1 MRTDSNMRVSQR
13 RYPVQQR
20 SRDTFEAI
28 VSAASQVL
36 RDCGYGQ
43 CSTGAIA
50 KAAGV
55 SKSSLYQYFSDK
67 DAIIRI
73 LVERAGAQASLVI
86 DEHLDALFCQGRFA
100 PDPGLQLRLL
110 EAVDEYR
117 DIASSLI
124 REAPELAVNRYFM
137 GIEQR
142 CRDLLRAY
150 VNSNPDLELTPA
162 ELDALLL
169 VITTSYRAVCHEYLR
184 NDLRSQRES
193 IAATLF
199 NLTVG
204 ALRGDYEPPRI

>member
-1 MRTDSNMRVSQR
+1 MRVNR
-13 RYPVQQR
+13 RRSPVQQR
-20 SRDTFEAI
+20 SRDRFEAI

-36 RDCGYGQ
+36 RDQGYGQ

-55 SKSSLYQYFSDK
+55 SKSSLYQYFPDK

-73 LVERAGAQASLVI
+73 LVERAAARARLVI
-86 DEHLDALFCQGRFA
+86 DEHLDELFCQGRFA
-100 PDPGLQLRLL
+100 PDPVLQLRLL
-110 EAVDEYR
+110 DAFDEYR

-124 REAPELAVNRYFM
+124 REAPQLAVDRYFM
-137 GIEQR
+137 SIEQR
-142 CRDLLRAY
+142 CCDLLRAY
-150 VNSNPDLELTPA
+150 VNSNPDLDLSPA

-169 VITTSYRAVCHEYLR
+169 VITASYRAVCHEYLL
-184 NDLRSQRES
+184 NDLRPQRES

-204 ALRGDYEPPRI
+204 ALRCNDQPPASSV